1 MPLCTKY
8 YYTVARGGVLAIFG
22 PMGEECGSKRGIH
35 QDPEE
40 TDATE
45 FGNVFGS
52 LDDWYAP

>member
-1 MPLCTKY
+1 M
-8 YYTVARGGVLAIFG
+8 ARGGVLAIFG

-45 FGNVFGS
+45 FGNTFGS
-52 LDDWYAP
+52 SNDWYAP